1 MPRCHTEDA
10 ERRIAEV
17 LLTHWDPLR
26 VRDTPGGR
34 HEEYLGARAL
44 RVRPPRTR
52 RVVPVQVSRYLH
64 RVESAEDTSPRASP
78 RKISAPLLTALRAI
92 DLDA

>member
-1 MPRCHTEDA
+1 MPLPPGKA

-26 VRDTPGGR
+26 VRDTPGT
-34 HEEYLGARAL
+34 HEEYLSYAHSVYGLLARGASS
-44 RVRPPRTR
+44 
-52 RVVPVQVSRYLH
+52 VQVSRYLH
-64 RVESAEDTSPRASP
+64 QVESTEMHHPELATEDL
-78 RKISAPLLTALRAI
+78 APLLTALRAI